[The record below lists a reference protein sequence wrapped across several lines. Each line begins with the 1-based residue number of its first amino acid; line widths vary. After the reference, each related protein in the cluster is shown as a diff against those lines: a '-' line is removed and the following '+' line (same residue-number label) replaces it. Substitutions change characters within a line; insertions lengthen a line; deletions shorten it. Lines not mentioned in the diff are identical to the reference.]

1 MTGGLSGYV
10 AEVIIFSRTLSA
22 TEYANV
28 ENYLSNK
35 WGL

>member
-1 MTGGLSGYV
+1 M
-10 AEVIIFSRTLSA
+10 AEAILFKKALTSA
-22 TEYANV
+22 EIQNI